1 MFMRTSPNQREN
13 MHISQQQRENVLQQ
27 MKNAAI

>member
-1 MFMRTSPNQREN
+1 MFMQTNLNQHEN
-13 MHISQQQRENVLQQ
+13 KHISQQQWDDILQQ